1 MVTPEQVAIPH
12 IKEAFDEE
20 GNPIDEKITERV
32 EAMAN
37 SLVDIARHLKSRR

>member
-1 MVTPEQVAIPH
+1 MGSEMCIRDS

-20 GNPIDEKITERV
+20 GNLIDEMITERV

-37 SLVDIARHLKSRR
+37 SLVDIARYLKSRR